1 MRPKFNRI
9 KTVAAV
15 SALAVGLAA
24 CAENRNKETMGTL
37 FGAAIGGLAGSAI
50 DNDGAGGAAAIT
62 LGAIAG
68 AAIGNSIG
76 RELDEADRI
85 RMYQTQQVAFE
96 ISPSHQT
103 SEWVNPDT
111 GARGSITPQPAY
123 RSAQGQYCREYQQE
137 VIVGGRSQQAYGTAC
152 RQPDGSWKII
162 S

>member
-1 MRPKFNRI
+1 MRKMLKRS
-9 KTVAAV
+9 KAVAAV
-15 SALAVGLAA
+15 SVLALTLAA

-85 RMYQTQQVAFE
+85 RMYRTQQTAFE
-96 ISPSHQT
+96 TSPSFQE

-137 VIVGGRSQQAYGTAC
+137 VMVGGRREQAYGTAC
-152 RQPDGSWKII
+152 RQPDGTWKIV